1 MNYLMIAFM
10 IDFILM
16 ILTILGGIVIFVG
29 SFISERDKKGEIQM
43 LKPVPGPP

>member
-1 MNYLMIAFM
+1 M

-16 ILTILGGIVIFVG
+16 ILTILGGISIVIFVG
-29 SFISERDKKGEIQM
+29 SYISERDKKGEIQM